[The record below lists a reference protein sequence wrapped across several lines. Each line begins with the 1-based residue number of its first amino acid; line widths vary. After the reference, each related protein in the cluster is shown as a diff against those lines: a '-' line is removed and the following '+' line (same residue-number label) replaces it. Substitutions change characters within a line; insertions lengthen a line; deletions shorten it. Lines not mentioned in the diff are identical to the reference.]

1 VIISNVKLINFR
13 NYDFIEQH
21 FSNGINLIIG
31 ENSAGKTNLLES
43 IYVLANTKSFR
54 TAKDSI
60 LIKHGNSG
68 FYLKG
73 EFIIDSLKY
82 FSELSILDKS
92 KIIKFNNDR
101 VKKIRDYIGKI
112 LVVLYHPSNLHI
124 INETPMFRRM
134 FVNIILSKTDIEY
147 YVALRNY
154 FQILNEKRAALKSY
168 KSGSVNFDI
177 IEVLNSRLSEFAFK
191 IILSRIKFINIFKD
205 IAKDKFNSVMS
216 RKYDLNLEYKT
227 NCISLDNYK
236 YNLDINSL
244 KTEINKHFLK
254 ALGSEIKFCKI
265 MTGVQSDDF
274 LITNSG
280 YSAKHFFSQGEK
292 KSFVLSL
299 KLSEIDYMR
308 NISGHYPIVLF
319 DDIFSELDD
328 IRKKFL
334 INELNKG
341 FQAIITDTS
350 YNVNLDCLQNF
361 QKIEIIRK

>member
-1 VIISNVKLINFR
+1 MIISSVKLINFR
-13 NYDFIEQH
+13 NYDFIEQQ

-54 TAKDSI
+54 TSKDSI
-60 LIKHGNSG
+60 LIKHNNSG

-73 EFIIDSLKY
+73 EFVIDSLKY

-101 VKKIRDYIGKI
+101 IKKIRDYIGKV

-134 FVNIILSKTDIEY
+134 FVNIILSKTDTSY

-154 FQILNEKRAALKSY
+154 FQILNEKRAALKLY

-191 IILSRIKFINIFKD
+191 IILSRIKFINIVKE
-205 IAKDKFNSVMS
+205 KFNSVMS
-216 RKYDLNLEYKT
+216 RKYELNLEYKT

-236 YNLDINSL
+236 YNLDITSL
-244 KTEINKHFLK
+244 KTEIDNHFLK
-254 ALGSEIKFCKI
+254 MLGSEIKFCKI

-292 KSFVLSL
+292 KSFVLAL

-341 FQAIITDTS
+341 FQAILTDTA
-350 YNVNLDCLQNF
+350 YNANLDCLQNF
-361 QKIEIIRK
+361 KKIEIVRK